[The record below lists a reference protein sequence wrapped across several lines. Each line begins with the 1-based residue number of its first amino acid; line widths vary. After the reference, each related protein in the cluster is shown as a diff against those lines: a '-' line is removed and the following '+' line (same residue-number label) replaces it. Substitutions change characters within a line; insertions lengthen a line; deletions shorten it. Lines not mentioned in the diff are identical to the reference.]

1 MTFQGQIIRECLRSV
16 FLHPII
22 CHPDLNATHAGPRRK
37 TITYIFVPG
46 GMGVQWLPAKEEQQR
61 VAAAHHPGNGNGSG
75 NGNGDGIC
83 NGNGNRNDNGND
95 IAMAKK
101 FPEKEIPNI

>member
-1 MTFQGQIIRECLRSV
+1 MEYKHNTF
-16 FLHPII
+16 F
-22 CHPDLNATHAGPRRK
+22 
-37 TITYIFVPG
+37 PG
-46 GMGVQWLPAKEEQQR
+46 GLGVQRLPTEEEQQR
-61 VAAAHHPGNGNGSG
+61 VAAAHHPGNG